1 MFKLDPLSMNS
12 GCAMMIVCVVCMDC
26 EKITV
31 LKFQFGN
38 LFHIMEYIGLIA
50 ESLTQKWLIELAT

>member
-1 MFKLDPLSMNS
+1 
-12 GCAMMIVCVVCMDC
+12 MIVCVVCMDC

-50 ESLTQKWLIELAT
+50 ESLTQKWLIELDT